1 MVITSREM
9 AKLTP
14 NFNACSC
21 ARLASCCPL
30 MPAGHDREVRKT
42 FHRRPHSERIAG
54 HPLANL
60 THQVWLFGAPLI
72 LLYSGPDALL
82 KTGVCLGQR
91 EADNKTG
98 TRRCL
103 NPYVATVVENSSA
116 GER

>member
-1 MVITSREM
+1 
-9 AKLTP
+9 LTT
-14 NFNACSC
+14 A
-21 ARLASCCPL
+21 
-30 MPAGHDREVRKT
+30 HDREVRKT
-42 FHRRPHSERIAG
+42 FHRRRHSERIAG

-60 THQVWLFGAPLI
+60 TQSGLAVRRAADSVI
-72 LLYSGPDALL
+72 YSGPDALL

-91 EADNKTG
+91 ESDNKTG